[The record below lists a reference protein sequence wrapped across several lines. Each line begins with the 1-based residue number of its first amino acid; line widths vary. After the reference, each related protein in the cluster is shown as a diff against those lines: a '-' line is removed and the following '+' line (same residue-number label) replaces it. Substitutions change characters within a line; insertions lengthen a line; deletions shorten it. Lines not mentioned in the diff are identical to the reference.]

1 MPKLK
6 LTIATPEKKVLEEE
20 IESITLPTIDGEIT
34 ILPHHLALTT
44 VLKAGELVVR
54 TGGETKPFAIG
65 GGFAE
70 IQSGSVTILADTA
83 EGVAEIDEQKAEE
96 ARQRAKV
103 LMEEKRN
110 DAEEYALVAAKLERD
125 LARLRIVRKYRH
137 KGHHGVTQE
146 TVFKE

>member
-1 MPKLK
+1 MATFK
-6 LTIATPEKKVLEEE
+6 LTIATPERKVLEEN
-20 IESITLPTIDGEIT
+20 IDSITLPTIDGEIT
-34 ILPHHLALTT
+34 VLPHHLALTT

-54 TGGETKPFAIG
+54 SGGQEKPFAIG

-83 EGVAEIDEQKAEE
+83 EGIAEIDEQKAEE

-110 DAEEYALVAAKLERD
+110 DAEAYAGLAAKLERD

-146 TVFKE
+146 TVFKQ